1 MASTTPLVVAIVI
14 AIILLGV
21 AIYYVSTRPSLTTT
35 TTLPP
40 ISTTITES
48 TSYTTSMSSSI
59 VSSTTSTSTTSVS
72 STTSTTTNMTSSLPA
87 GAMTLPY
94 NPSNKTVFLYLD
106 SSSSGNP
113 LNYNGTGNDAIRV
126 YIPAGW
132 TLIVIYTN
140 YASLNHDVV
149 ILQNTTA
156 TPNSSDIGNDGKIL
170 AVAGGTPTN
179 YEMGISTGS
188 TASTSVTLPAGAYWF
203 ACGVPGH
210 ALAGMWGTIIASTS
224 VTTPYV
230 IITS

>member
-1 MASTTPLVVAIVI
+1 MTAIGKAILVLIFAGTIFMAGFLVYNFSVV
-14 AIILLGV
+14 
-21 AIYYVSTRPSLTTT
+21 YN
-35 TTLPP
+35 P
-40 ISTTITES
+40 IHAYQPE
-48 TSYTTSMSSSI
+48 MI
-59 VSSTTSTSTTSVS
+59 VSSTTSTSTTS
-72 STTSTTTNMTSSLPA
+72 TTTTTTSSLPA
-87 GAMTLPY
+87 GAMMLPY

-113 LNYNGTGNDAIRV
+113 LNYNGTGNDAIHV

-179 YEMGISTGS
+179 YEAGISTGS
-188 TASTSVTLPAGAYWF
+188 TASTSVTLPAGIYWF

>member
-59 VSSTTSTSTTSVS
+59 VSSSTTSTTSVS

-188 TASTSVTLPAGAYWF
+188 TASTSVTLPAGVYWF

>member
-14 AIILLGV
+14 AIILVGV

-59 VSSTTSTSTTSVS
+59 VSSSTTSTTSVS

-149 ILQNTTA
+149 ILQNNTA

-188 TASTSVTLPAGAYWF
+188 TASTSVTLPAGIYWF

>member
-1 MASTTPLVVAIVI
+1 MTAIGKAILVLIFAGTIFMAGFLVYNFSVV
-14 AIILLGV
+14 
-21 AIYYVSTRPSLTTT
+21 YN
-35 TTLPP
+35 P
-40 ISTTITES
+40 IHAYQPE
-48 TSYTTSMSSSI
+48 MI
-59 VSSTTSTSTTSVS
+59 VSSTTSTSTTS
-72 STTSTTTNMTSSLPA
+72 TTTTTTSSLPA
-87 GAMTLPY
+87 GAMMLPY

-113 LNYNGTGNDAIRV
+113 LNYNGTGNDAIHV

-179 YEMGISTGS
+179 YEAGISTGS
-188 TASTSVTLPAGAYWF
+188 T
-203 ACGVPGH
+203 
-210 ALAGMWGTIIASTS
+210 ASTS